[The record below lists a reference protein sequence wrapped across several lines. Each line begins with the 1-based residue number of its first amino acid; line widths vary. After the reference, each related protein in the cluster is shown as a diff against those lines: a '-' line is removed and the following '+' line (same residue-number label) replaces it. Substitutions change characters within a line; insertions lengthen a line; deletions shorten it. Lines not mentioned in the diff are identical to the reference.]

1 MQNDLSFLKK
11 ISNDMIS
18 HHDLSPLLLMVTYC
32 RGQKCQHC
40 SLSAGCCGL
49 SPTNFC
55 QKLQEHFYEIIIF
68 FFLMSA
74 KVHVGNIATMP
85 YSLLQFKQERSF
97 DYSSS
102 STIRLPVTQL
112 TNLKINIL
120 LTFYVLY
127 IFLYIYI
134 TLSIIIYWLMPN

>member
-1 MQNDLSFLKK
+1 
-11 ISNDMIS
+11 
-18 HHDLSPLLLMVTYC
+18 
-32 RGQKCQHC
+32 
-40 SLSAGCCGL
+40 
-49 SPTNFC
+49 
-55 QKLQEHFYEIIIF
+55 
-68 FFLMSA
+68 MSA